1 MRFTLAKVLFVV
13 LKSKSNRCFETSSG
27 SESFVGTRKCC
38 KFAIENAQRIMAAI
52 LNIETAT
59 DVCSVCLSVEGEMR
73 WSDTDTKGRNHAT
86 VLGGMVAEALDYA
99 RQIETMPEAIADQLR
114 PQCGQSIARKC
125 DTHKDVGIKM
135 CRK

>member
-1 MRFTLAKVLFVV
+1 
-13 LKSKSNRCFETSSG
+13 
-27 SESFVGTRKCC
+27 
-38 KFAIENAQRIMAAI
+38 MAAI

-99 RQIETMPEAIADQLR
+99 RQIETMPEAIKWAS
-114 PQCGQSIARKC
+114 GQAPTLEAGMTYQISVVKLCAVC
-125 DTHKDVGIKM
+125 VGYKEVTA
-135 CRK
+135 